1 MYVGRKK
8 PERQSENKIIETI
21 ENRIIREN
29 LFEQEQEKYYK
40 PVRVGN
46 FYSNNYIKYESDG
59 YLKNQTLSTE
69 EYLDE
74 VKPYLKDMI
83 NDLKKSDTWKI
94 QLTVEINIVP
104 SKDTDVEHE
113 IHSRSDNLRNQIYD
127 KEDEVIEELC

>member
-8 PERQSENKIIETI
+8 PERQSKNKIIETI